1 MFIREPFA
9 ERIIISRKISFMSL
23 VSDIGGLMGLCMG
36 FSFVSIIEILFH
48 AFKVGK
54 MSCNTQCKIVQKHV
68 LTFFRFQLQC
78 FNVKITKLRS
88 QKTF

>member
-9 ERIIISRKISFMSL
+9 ERIIISRKISLMSL

-48 AFKVGK
+48 AFKVGGTLSYN
-54 MSCNTQCKIVQKHV
+54 MV
-68 LTFFRFQLQC
+68 
-78 FNVKITKLRS
+78 
-88 QKTF
+88 